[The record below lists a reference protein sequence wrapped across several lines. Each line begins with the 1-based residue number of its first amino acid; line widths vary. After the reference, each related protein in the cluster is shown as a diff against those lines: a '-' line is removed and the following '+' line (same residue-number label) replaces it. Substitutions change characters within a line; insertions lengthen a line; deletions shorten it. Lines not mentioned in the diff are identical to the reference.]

1 MSISHIFSL
10 VMTILIIVGSIAVI
24 IWRISDR
31 LEAQEV
37 ERRERRQLAIQK
49 ERQVAQFEP
58 PSWATHGKVVVQKQ
72 LFRDG
77 STNYSVTATF
87 SWDDRRTEQETRR
100 FTVPPP

>member
-1 MSISHIFSL
+1 MNIFAIATVVLVIIGSL
-10 VMTILIIVGSIAVI
+10 AVI
-24 IWRISDR
+24 IWRIADR
-31 LEAQEV
+31 LEAEEQ

-58 PSWATHGKVVVQKQ
+58 PSWATHGNVVVQKQ

-100 FTVPPP
+100 FNVPPP

>member
-1 MSISHIFSL
+1 MSIPLIFSL
-10 VMTILIIVGSIAVI
+10 VMTSLVIIGSIAII
-24 IWRISDR
+24 IWRVADR
-31 LEAQEV
+31 LEAEEK

-58 PSWATHGKVVVQKQ
+58 PSWATHGKVLVQKQ

-77 STNYSVTATF
+77 SCAYSVTATF
-87 SWDDRRTEQETRR
+87 SWDDRKTEQETRR